1 MFKRI
6 SIFAAVLIMM
16 LSVFSFAV
24 FANEPVSAV
33 APDMLITAVPDVEV
47 VVKDAVDIALVPE
60 AAEDAVEVV
69 TPISPVEENAK
80 KMQFEPM
87 AFVENLNI
95 MGVGMLGIF
104 IVIGAI
110 ILSVFVLNKL
120 TAPKPQSKDE

>member
-1 MFKRI
+1 MLKRI
-6 SIFAAVLIMM
+6 SVLTVVLVVM
-16 LSVFSFAV
+16 LSVFSLTA
-24 FANEPVSAV
+24 FANEPVETV
-33 APDMLITAVPDVEV
+33 MMPVLDDV
-47 VVKDAVDIALVPE
+47 
-60 AAEDAVEVV
+60 AEDAVEDAIADMPEVKA
-69 TPISPVEENAK
+69 EK

-120 TAPKPQSKDE
+120 TSPKPSNKD